1 MIVFWR
7 RLSPMIS
14 CGPLARAKF
23 WFVRFLSVVK
33 DRTSAQ
39 LAIEE
44 SKDSHLSVQHICS
57 NIHKPVE
64 NCKRKKLS
72 QIIAGF
78 STPPNIAPKLVLFG
92 APPFLSLLLLYSA
105 FGSVS
110 RSSPKITKTKKK
122 ILKIFFLSLP
132 YTLPH
137 FHHFSYHRHSFI
149 NPTNPKDYVCIKL
162 GLGTSDPLVEQ
173 RAKLLE
179 MMQIA
184 KNTALQVLPPPKY
197 ISSELLAFVRVFNMN
212 AQQLE
217 HWITSERA
225 MDLLHIDCALETT
238 LESKTWQYLQTR
250 LMLLLRVFPTTLEAD
265 EEQLAAHKKGELY
278 LCYVEAMVLEY
289 RVLEKRI
296 LAAALDYAKQR
307 VKT

>member
-1 MIVFWR
+1 MVVIQYLLFNYSKENHFTEKSSNMTVFWR

-122 ILKIFFLSLP
+122 YLKFSSYLCPTRSLIF
-132 YTLPH
+132 TI
-137 FHHFSYHRHSFI
+137 FH
-149 NPTNPKDYVCIKL
+149 TT
-162 GLGTSDPLVEQ
+162 G
-173 RAKLLE
+173 
-179 MMQIA
+179 
-184 KNTALQVLPPPKY
+184 TALSTQPIRRTMSVSSLALALP
-197 ISSELLAFVRVFNMN
+197 IHWSNN
-212 AQQLE
+212 APNC
-217 HWITSERA
+217 WKWCR
-225 MDLLHIDCALETT
+225 
-238 LESKTWQYLQTR
+238 
-250 LMLLLRVFPTTLEAD
+250 
-265 EEQLAAHKKGELY
+265 
-278 LCYVEAMVLEY
+278 
-289 RVLEKRI
+289 
-296 LAAALDYAKQR
+296 
-307 VKT
+307 